1 MTQNKKA
8 IFYAILAALLYAI
21 SAPVSKILLNDIHPV
36 MMAALL
42 YLGAGIGLSIL
53 QFIQNRMNS
62 SHSQEKSLTRKDLPF
77 VVGMIL
83 LDILAPILLMIGL
96 NMTTAAN
103 ASLLNNFEIVATT
116 IIALFFFK
124 EKISTRLW
132 FGILLISISS
142 ALLSLNSPDSLK
154 FSLGSLF
161 VILACTCWG
170 LENNYTRVL
179 SSKNPIHIV
188 ISKGFGSGGG
198 ALLIAAFLGDLS
210 VSPTNILLALTL
222 GFLAFGLSIYFYVSA
237 QRHLGA
243 ARTSAYYAFAPF
255 IGSGLSLIIFGEV
268 PSTIFLVALT
278 LMFIG
283 AFFSYHDGNRTA

>member
-62 SHSQEKSLTRKDLPF
+62 SHSQEKSLTRNDLPF

-179 SSKNPIHIV
+179 SCKNPIHIV